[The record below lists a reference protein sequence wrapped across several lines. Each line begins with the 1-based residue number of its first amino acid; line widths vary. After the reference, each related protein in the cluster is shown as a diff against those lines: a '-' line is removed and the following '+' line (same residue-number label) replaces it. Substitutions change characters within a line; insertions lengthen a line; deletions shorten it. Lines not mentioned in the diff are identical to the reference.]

1 MCHFKGIKV
10 SDKKRRSTT
19 IAKRLII
26 STFLLSLLY
35 VVVRYHIFGGVEWR
49 EFPLYTFNK
58 TMALAGFL
66 LVTYN
71 FSFGPFKN
79 IGVNIPDTWLAAR
92 NTLAM
97 TGFFFLLIHVFISFL
112 LFSPAHY
119 GQFFEA
125 DSTLT
130 FTAGLS
136 MLAGIIGFVL
146 LWMMNITFQS
156 YMRDNEAFVTF
167 ITSRKFLL
175 WALTFGGL
183 HLLFMGYSG
192 WINPSGW
199 HAGIPP
205 VSLVA
210 MLFFVVAY
218 LANVIGRK

>member
-1 MCHFKGIKV
+1 V
-10 SDKKRRSTT
+10 RDKNGTSHSVT
-19 IAKRLII
+19 KRLII

-35 VVVRYHIFGGVEWR
+35 VVIRYHVFGGVAWR

-58 TMALAGFL
+58 TMALSGFL

-71 FSFGPFKN
+71 FSFGPLKN
-79 IGVNIPDTWLAAR
+79 IGIKIPNTWLEAR

-97 TGFFFLLIHVFISFL
+97 TGFLFLLIHVFISFL

-119 GQFFEA
+119 GKFFEA
-125 DSTLT
+125 DGTLT
-130 FTAGLS
+130 LMAGLS

-146 LWMMNITFQS
+146 LWMINITFQS
-156 YMRDNEAFVTF
+156 YMRDNEAFVTY

-175 WALTFGGL
+175 WALIFGGL
-183 HLLFMGYSG
+183 HLVFMGYSG
-192 WINPSGW
+192 WLNPSGW

-210 MLFFVVAY
+210 MLFFVVGY
-218 LANVIGRK
+218 VANVVGRK